1 MEKETQKAILQYLN
15 LSGHYCYRNNS
26 GMVFSEYKGK
36 KRMWSVG
43 MKGSSDIIGIAKD
56 GKFIAVEVKSKGNK
70 PTLYQHVFLEEVRKR
85 GGYAIVAYSL
95 DDVMKIL

>member
-1 MEKETQKAILQYLN
+1 MEKETQKAIIQYLN
-15 LSGHYCYRNNS
+15 LKGHFVWRNNS

-43 MKGSSDIIGIAKD
+43 LKGSSDVIGIAKD

-70 PTLYQHVFLEEVRKR
+70 PTLYQQAFLENIKKR
-85 GGYAIVAYSL
+85 DGYALVAYTL
-95 DDVMKIL
+95 NDVMEVL

>member
-1 MEKETQKAILQYLN
+1 MEKETQKAIIKYLN
-15 LSGHYCYRNNS
+15 LSGHYVWRNNS

-43 MKGSSDIIGIAKD
+43 LKGSSDIIGIAKD
-56 GKFIAVEVKSKGNK
+56 GKFIAVEVKAKKNK
-70 PTLYQHVFLEEVRKR
+70 ASLYQQMFLAEVKKK

-95 DDVMKIL
+95 EDVMKFL

>member
-1 MEKETQKAILQYLN
+1 MEKETQKAIIQYLN
-15 LSGHYCYRNNS
+15 LSGHYVWRNNS

-43 MKGSSDIIGIAKD
+43 LKGSSDVIGIAKD

-70 PTLYQHVFLEEVRKR
+70 PTIYQNMFLDEVKKK

-95 DDVMKIL
+95 EDVSSVL